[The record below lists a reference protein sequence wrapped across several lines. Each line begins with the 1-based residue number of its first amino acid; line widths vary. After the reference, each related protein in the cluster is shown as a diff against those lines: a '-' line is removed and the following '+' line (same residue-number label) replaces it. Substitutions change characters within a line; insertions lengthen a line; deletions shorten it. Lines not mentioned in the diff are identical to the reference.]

1 MIKPYTVERLRE
13 AHISAVDQAVRF
25 VNDGLI
31 TAIRS
36 NGKEIKIDVP
46 EYFSSKIIKEALKK
60 FEEVGYRVRVDGL
73 EDNCAIVYE
82 PAYQWIWFDTCILHK
97 MIGELT

>member
-1 MIKPYTVERLRE
+1 MIKPYTAEILRE

-36 NGKEIKIDVP
+36 NEKEIKIDVP

-60 FEEVGYRVRVDGL
+60 FEEVGYRVDGF

-82 PAYQWIWFDTCILHK
+82 PAYQWMYFDTRILHK